1 MLVRLLI
8 LTLLVVVSLPGL
20 ATTVLSIN
28 TEFFWDSKPPHDG
41 QIAMGA
47 VGNPPSE
54 KYVQLEANAI
64 ALHIMYNDADII
76 GLTEIEGENAAKQV
90 LNYLPK
96 EYKLVFKK
104 GRDNFTGQDVA
115 IITRYDVIGEP
126 NNFKGIEGNYNG
138 TKKIPSK
145 ALGVTLK
152 KDSETYNIVVAHLI
166 SKRSSNDDKRAAQAD
181 AIVKY
186 LDGKSGHN
194 IVMGDLNDVPGSTPL
209 NLLVHSG
216 LNIINEDEY
225 SYTYQNKN
233 QLIDHILIS
242 DSLKSGATF
251 KSFDLGAIS
260 DHRAV
265 ISTLLK

>member
-1 MLVRLLI
+1 MLSKLFLLFI
-8 LTLLVVVSLPGL
+8 TLAVSLPSF
-20 ATTVLSIN
+20 ATVVLSIN
-28 TEFFWDSKPPHDG
+28 TEFFWDSKLPHDG
-41 QIAMGA
+41 QIALGA

-64 ALHIMYNDADII
+64 ALHIMYNDADIV
-76 GLTEIEGENAAKQV
+76 GLTEIEGENVAKQI

-138 TKKIPSK
+138 TKKVPSK
-145 ALGVTLK
+145 ALAVKLK
-152 KDSETYNIVVAHLI
+152 KDSETYNVVVAHLI
-166 SKRSSNDDKRAAQAD
+166 SKRSNNDNKRAAQAD

-186 LDGKSGHN
+186 LNSKTGHN
-194 IVMGDLNDVPGSTPL
+194 IVMGDLNDTPSSTTL
-209 NLLVHSG
+209 NLLVKSG
-216 LNIINEDEY
+216 LNIINKNEY
-225 SYTYQNKN
+225 SYTYQNKK

-265 ISTLLK
+265 IAGLKQ

>member
-1 MLVRLLI
+1 MISKLI
-8 LTLLVVVSLPGL
+8 LFFIALAVSLPSF
-20 ATTVLSIN
+20 ATVVLSIN
-28 TEFFWDSKPPHDG
+28 TEFFWDSQLPHDG
-41 QIAMGA
+41 QIALGA
-47 VGNPPSE
+47 VGNPPSK

-64 ALHIMYNDADII
+64 ALHILYNDADIV
-76 GLTEIEGENAAKQV
+76 GLTEIEGENVAKQI

-126 NNFKGIEGNYNG
+126 NNFKGIKGSYNG

-145 ALGVTLK
+145 ALGIKLK
-152 KDSETYNIVVAHLI
+152 SNSETYNVVVAHLI

-181 AIVKY
+181 SIVKY
-186 LDGKSGHN
+186 LNDKTGHL
-194 IVMGDLNDVPGSTPL
+194 IVMGDLNDTPSSTTL
-209 NLLVHSG
+209 NLLVKSG
-216 LNIINEDEY
+216 LNIINDKEY
-225 SYTYQNKN
+225 SYTYQNKK

-242 DSLKSGATF
+242 DSLKLGATF

-265 ISTLLK
+265 MAHLKK

>member
-1 MLVRLLI
+1 MLSKLFLLFI
-8 LTLLVVVSLPGL
+8 SLAVSLPSF
-20 ATTVLSIN
+20 ATVVLSIN
-28 TEFFWDSKPPHDG
+28 TEFFWDSQAPHDG
-41 QIAMGA
+41 QIALGA
-47 VGNPPSE
+47 IGNPPSP
-54 KYVQLEANAI
+54 KSVQLEANAI
-64 ALHIMYNDADII
+64 ALHIMYNNADIV
-76 GLTEIEGENAAKQV
+76 GLTEIEGENVAKQI

-104 GRDNFTGQDVA
+104 GRDYFTGQDVA

-145 ALGVTLK
+145 ALGIKLK
-152 KDSETYNIVVAHLI
+152 NNSETYNVVVAHLI
-166 SKRSSNDDKRAAQAD
+166 SKRSSNDKKRAAQAD

-186 LDGKSGHN
+186 LNGKTGHN
-194 IVMGDLNDVPGSTPL
+194 IIMGDLNDVPGSTPL
-209 NLLVHSG
+209 NLLVQSG
-216 LNIINEDEY
+216 LNIINTDEY
-225 SYTYQNKN
+225 SYTYKNKK

-265 ISTLLK
+265 MADLKK